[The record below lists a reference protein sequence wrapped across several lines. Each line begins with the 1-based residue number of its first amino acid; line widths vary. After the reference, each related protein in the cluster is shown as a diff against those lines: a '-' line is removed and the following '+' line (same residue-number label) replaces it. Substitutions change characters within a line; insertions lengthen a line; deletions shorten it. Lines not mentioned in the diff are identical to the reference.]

1 MIMSPFAKTL
11 LHQAKKTPL
20 LAAWVQRHIFILNV
34 TSLAMIILLCGAY
47 IVQVNQAVA
56 KGYQMRQFEDQIET
70 LTLRNQQLEIAVREA
85 KSLEH
90 VTHAVKMMGLV
101 ESDQPTY
108 MQSTPPSLA
117 IAE

>member
-1 MIMSPFAKTL
+1 MSPFAQTL
-11 LHQAKKTPL
+11 LSQAKKTHVL
-20 LAAWVQRHIFILNV
+20 IAWVRTHVFVLNV
-34 TSLAMIILLCGAY
+34 VGLSVIVLLCGAY

-56 KGYQMRQFEDQIET
+56 KGYQMRQFEDQIEE

-117 IAE
+117 MAE

>member
-1 MIMSPFAKTL
+1 MSPFAQTL
-11 LHQAKKTPL
+11 ISQAKKTH
-20 LAAWVQRHIFILNV
+20 AVVAWVQKHMFILNM
-34 TSLAMIILLCGAY
+34 TSLVVIVLLCGAY

-56 KGYQMRQFEDQIET
+56 KGYQMRQFEDQIDE

-101 ESDQPTY
+101 QADQPDY
-108 MQSTPPSLA
+108 IQSAVPSFA

>member
-1 MIMSPFAKTL
+1 MSPFAQTL
-11 LHQAKKTPL
+11 LSHAKKTHVFI
-20 LAAWVQRHIFILNV
+20 AWVQNHIFLLNV
-34 TSLAMIILLCGAY
+34 TSVVVIVLLCGGY

-56 KGYQMRQFEDQIET
+56 KGYQMRQFEDQISE

-101 ESDQPTY
+101 QAGQPDY
-108 MQSTPPSLA
+108 VQGAMPSYA
-117 IAE
+117 VAK

>member
-1 MIMSPFAKTL
+1 MSMSPFAKTL
-11 LHQAKKTPL
+11 LHKVKKTHTL
-20 LAAWVQRHIFILNV
+20 VTLVQRHIFILNV

-56 KGYQMRQFEDQIET
+56 KGYQMRQFEDQIEE
-70 LTLRNQQLEIAVREA
+70 LALRNQQLEIAVREA